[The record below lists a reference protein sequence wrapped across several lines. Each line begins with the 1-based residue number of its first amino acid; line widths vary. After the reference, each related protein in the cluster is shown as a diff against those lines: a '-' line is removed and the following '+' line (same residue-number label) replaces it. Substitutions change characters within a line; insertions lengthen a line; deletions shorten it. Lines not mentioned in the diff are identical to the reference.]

1 MTTPINSQGGGGAN
15 NVVPEAGLKPCPGPV
30 RLGIRNR
37 IGGDRFT
44 PTESGG

>member
-15 NVVPEAGLKPCPGPV
+15 NVVPEAELKPCPGPV
-30 RLGIRNR
+30 RL
-37 IGGDRFT
+37 RFT